1 MTRSQTVS
9 KALLEYMQLP
19 PRRAG
24 RQPPRDAP
32 ETKFRV
38 EKRELRRAMREAACV
53 CGRGGCALMDVNIPK

>member
-1 MTRSQTVS
+1 M
-9 KALLEYMQLP
+9 LEYMQLP